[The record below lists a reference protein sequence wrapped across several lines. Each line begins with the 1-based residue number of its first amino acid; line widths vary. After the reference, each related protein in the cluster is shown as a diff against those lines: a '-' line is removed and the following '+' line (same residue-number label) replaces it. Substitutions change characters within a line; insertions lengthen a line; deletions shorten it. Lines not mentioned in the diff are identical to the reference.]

1 MAKKTLYKV
10 TSYHCPR
17 CGGVTDKKGVLVMT
31 DEQKERFC
39 DEYCVF
45 SHIANDSAYM
55 TDIEIYSQEELEEM
69 YCKDCPLNEV

>member
-1 MAKKTLYKV
+1 
-10 TSYHCPR
+10 
-17 CGGVTDKKGVLVMT
+17 MT

-69 YCKDCPLNEV
+69 YCKDCPLNEF